1 MSAVGRRWGGVA
13 VLVAMLLAC
22 ASWAQ
27 AKERIG
33 TTVFARGAVSA
44 SVESDIRLIGHGTPI
59 YERDVLTTGEGSFA
73 IVELEDGTEM
83 ILRPN
88 TVFRFDEYRTDAGGE
103 SMRLNLF
110 QGGMRTVTG
119 EAVRRAPDAFELRTP
134 VATLGVLGTDFSARL
149 CERDCVEEAEELGE
163 DAGGGPDVV
172 GRVAFVK
179 GEARAVSLFGK
190 ERALA
195 AGGPVFQGDTLETGA
210 GAFVV
215 IAFRDESR
223 ITLLQHTQFRITR
236 HEYDARE
243 PGRASALMRLLR
255 GGIRVVAGLISKIRP
270 EAYEVATPVA
280 TISTRGTRFDVV
292 CSGVCAQ
299 NGHSSL
305 TPSTLGAR
313 ALAALLEGLV
323 RTAHAQGAPDGLFV
337 VVRFG
342 RVASESAAG
351 TFEFGSGITA
361 FIGSAQAVP
370 RTDVPLPARGAF
382 ASSAGAGARR
392 GGGAAG
398 AAEGQLPAGRG
409 RGPGGGGLR
418 RERDRDVG
426 VGPGR
431 RGGAERGRRGSHRR
445 RRCQPTRGR
454 CAGVRDRGPLQ
465 RQPVGGSRR
474 GRHRGAGSAPARG
487 RRRRHVVPD
496 VARMRPAA
504 ILPERGNLR
513 RPGARGESRKG
524 RWCGR

>member
-370 RTDVPLPARGAF
+370 RTDVPLPAAVRSLLQQAPVPEGVEVQPGLLKDSSRPVEEGDLAVAVYDGSVTATSASDPAAAVELNEGDAGLIAEGDASRLAGGAPAFVTEDPYNVSPSVEVGEDGTVERGALPP
-382 ASSAGAGARR
+382 
-392 GGGAAG
+392 
-398 AAEGQLPAGRG
+398 AEDEDAM
-409 RGPGGGGLR
+409 
-418 RERDRDVG
+418 
-426 VGPGR
+426 
-431 RGGAERGRRGSHRR
+431 S
-445 RRCQPTRGR
+445 C
-454 CAGVRDRGPLQ
+454 
-465 RQPVGGSRR
+465 
-474 GRHRGAGSAPARG
+474 
-487 RRRRHVVPD
+487 
-496 VARMRPAA
+496 RM
-504 ILPERGNLR
+504 
-513 RPGARGESRKG
+513 
-524 RWCGR
+524 